1 MAAFDVCLAWA
12 YVAVKP
18 AGGYAFG
25 RQMDGW
31 QGAGRRDMVKEHE
44 VAVASFL
51 AKAMAVMCVRNTILE
66 DFHGGIHP
74 VTHTGDFS
82 DVVVID
88 ANGRRIPWT
97 EVAHIEQDEM
107 RELMRQIVNRLYTV
121 NLKSGDMEFLG
132 MLERAAM
139 EAGKWDEPEL
149 DEVTMQGLE
158 QRRKRNKQPDETA
171 S

>member
-1 MAAFDVCLAWA
+1 
-12 YVAVKP
+12 
-18 AGGYAFG
+18 
-25 RQMDGW
+25 
-31 QGAGRRDMVKEHE
+31 
-44 VAVASFL
+44 
-51 AKAMAVMCVRNTILE
+51 MCFRNTILE
-66 DFHGGIHP
+66 DIHYGIHP

-121 NLKSGDMEFLG
+121 NLKAGDMDFLG
-132 MLERAAM
+132 MLDWAAM

-149 DEVTMQGLE
+149 DEVTIRNLE
-158 QRRKRNKQPDETA
+158 RRRKRNEKFEE
-171 S
+171 

>member
-1 MAAFDVCLAWA
+1 MAE
-12 YVAVKP
+12 
-18 AGGYAFG
+18 
-25 RQMDGW
+25 
-31 QGAGRRDMVKEHE
+31 EHE

-66 DFHGGIHP
+66 DIHDGIHP

-97 EVAHIEQDEM
+97 RVAHIEQDQM

-121 NLKSGDMEFLG
+121 NLNAGDMDFLG
-132 MLERAAM
+132 MLDWAAM

-149 DEVTMQGLE
+149 DEVTIRGLE
-158 QRRKRNKQPDETA
+158 RRRKRNEQSGGA
-171 S
+171 SSE

>member
-1 MAAFDVCLAWA
+1 MA
-12 YVAVKP
+12 
-18 AGGYAFG
+18 
-25 RQMDGW
+25 
-31 QGAGRRDMVKEHE
+31 KEHE

-66 DFHGGIHP
+66 DIHDGIHP

-88 ANGRRIPWT
+88 ANGQRIPWT
-97 EVAHIEQDEM
+97 RVAHIQQDQM

-121 NLKSGDMEFLG
+121 NLNAGDMDFLG
-132 MLERAAM
+132 MLDWAAM

-149 DEVTMQGLE
+149 DEGTIRGLKR
-158 QRRKRNKQPDETA
+158 RRKRNEQSDE
-171 S
+171 

>member
-1 MAAFDVCLAWA
+1 
-12 YVAVKP
+12 
-18 AGGYAFG
+18 
-25 RQMDGW
+25 
-31 QGAGRRDMVKEHE
+31 MVKEHE

-97 EVAHIEQDEM
+97 KVAHIEQDEM

-149 DEVTMQGLE
+149 DEVTMKGLE
-158 QRRKRNKQPDETA
+158 QRRKRNEQPDEAA

>member
-1 MAAFDVCLAWA
+1 
-12 YVAVKP
+12 
-18 AGGYAFG
+18 
-25 RQMDGW
+25 
-31 QGAGRRDMVKEHE
+31 MVKEHE

-97 EVAHIEQDEM
+97 KVAHIEQDEM

-139 EAGKWDEPEL
+139 EAGKWERS
-149 DEVTMQGLE
+149 VTWTTG
-158 QRRKRNKQPDETA
+158 RRR
-171 S
+171 

>member
-1 MAAFDVCLAWA
+1 MA
-12 YVAVKP
+12 
-18 AGGYAFG
+18 
-25 RQMDGW
+25 
-31 QGAGRRDMVKEHE
+31 KEHE

-66 DFHGGIHP
+66 DIHDGIHP

-97 EVAHIEQDEM
+97 RVAHIQQDEM

-121 NLKSGDMEFLG
+121 NLNAGDMDFLG
-132 MLERAAM
+132 MLDWAAM

-149 DEVTMQGLE
+149 DEGTIRGLKR
-158 QRRKRNKQPDETA
+158 RRKRNEQSDE
-171 S
+171 